1 MSVNLEKIVLKTEEK
16 IQPVYNLLDKTAF
29 KNHEKVLQAF
39 NESQVT
45 DYHLKGSTGYGY
57 SDAGRTVI
65 EKIFS
70 IIFRTEAAL
79 VRGQITTG
87 THAIAVGL
95 FGNLRPGDELLSVT
109 GAPYDTLQEVIGIR
123 GESPN
128 SLKNWGVTYR
138 QVDLTEDGQIDLDA
152 VKKAISPKTKIVFI
166 QRSRGYAWR
175 NALRIQD
182 IGSACKFVKEIN
194 PAIVI
199 FVDNCY
205 GELVEV
211 QEPTEV
217 GADLV
222 AGSLIKNLGGGLAP
236 TGGYLAG
243 RESLIKNAAERLTA
257 PGIGAAVGAT
267 SDWNRWFLQGVF
279 LAPHVV
285 CEALKGAVF
294 TAALFE
300 ELGYDVLP
308 KWNDYRSD
316 LIQSIRLG
324 SAETMVSFCEAL
336 QQASPIDSHVL
347 PQPWDMPGYDCQVI
361 MAGGTFVQG
370 ATIELSADG
379 PIREPYAI
387 YLQGGLSKDYV
398 KIAAIKAARKITS

>member
-1 MSVNLEKIVLKTEEK
+1 MNLEKIVLKTEEK
-16 IQPVYNLLDKTAF
+16 IQPVYDLLDKTAF

-95 FGNLRPGDELLSVT
+95 FGNLQPGDELLSVT

-138 QVDLTEDGQIDLDA
+138 QVNLTEDGQIDLDA

-194 PAIVI
+194 PEIVI

>member
-1 MSVNLEKIVLKTEEK
+1 MNLEKIVLKTEEK

>member
-1 MSVNLEKIVLKTEEK
+1 MNLEKIVLKTEEK
-16 IQPVYNLLDKTAF
+16 IQPVYNLLDKIAF

-194 PAIVI
+194 PSIVI